1 MDSLH
6 PQQRI
11 LITEGTIMKKASRRV
26 AAVFALAMSA
36 IAAQATGLDAA
47 DQGSAPQARAAAPLT
62 RAQVIADLKATYGN
76 GEVPS
81 MEVLYRF
88 PGLEQGPARAA
99 QPAAAAAQETAAA
112 SGQAEPP
119 APATR

>member
-1 MDSLH
+1 
-6 PQQRI
+6 
-11 LITEGTIMKKASRRV
+11 MKKASRRV

-36 IAAQATGLDAA
+36 IVAQAAGLDAA

-88 PGLEQGPARAA
+88 PGLEPVPARAA